1 VSVALG
7 VAESPFEVCLDTIYK
22 NNDDAAKNHAMFF
35 DSASYGG
42 WVWMH
47 EER

>member
-1 VSVALG
+1 MLVAFGVS
-7 VAESPFEVCLDTIYK
+7 ESPFEVCLDTIYK
-22 NNDDAAKNHAMFF
+22 NDDAAKNHAMIF

-42 WVWMH
+42 WVWIH